1 MCVCVCVY
9 AHLAKLNE
17 IFPDSLL
24 WHVHRDTAY
33 KNLVST
39 ILESLK
45 LYHTK

>member
-1 MCVCVCVY
+1 MCVY

-17 IFPDSLL
+17 IFPDSLF

-33 KNLVST
+33 ENLVRT

-45 LYHTK
+45 LYHTN